1 MRFLRLAVPDV
12 EEVAGSVTSLGR
24 GLQLSGTGT
33 PVEGATWKSQP
44 SQSPLGRPGDSEW
57 VSLLSPLKR
66 QGLGTE
72 PGNRHNCFKNTARG
86 NSMVLAQKADTSTIK
101 QNGEHGNTA
110 KPLQWLSVRASRIR
124 GGDRTASINGVR
136 KTGYLCAEEWN

>member
-24 GLQLSGTGT
+24 GLQLSGDWHSCGRGYLEVTAFPESPWEAGRL
-33 PVEGATWKSQP
+33 GM
-44 SQSPLGRPGDSEW
+44 SQSAFSIEET
-57 VSLLSPLKR
+57 
-66 QGLGTE
+66 GLGTE
-72 PGNRHNCFKNTARG
+72 PGNRHIYFKNTARE

-101 QNGEHGNTA
+101 QNGERGNTA
-110 KPLQWLSVRASRIR
+110 KPLQWLLARASRIR

-136 KTGYLCAEEWN
+136 KTGHLCAEE